1 MDSINEIKP
10 IKKIIQIFLNKLSIS
25 SNINGTSAI
34 IRSLFVPNNSIDEA
48 SKKETIFSKLLNVVS
63 SYLPQH

>member
-1 MDSINEIKP
+1 VI
-10 IKKIIQIFLNKLSIS
+10 KIIQIFLNKLSIS

>member
-1 MDSINEIKP
+1 FLVI
-10 IKKIIQIFLNKLSIS
+10 KIIQIFLNKLSIS

>member
-1 MDSINEIKP
+1 TFLVI
-10 IKKIIQIFLNKLSIS
+10 KIIQIFLNKLSIS